1 MLINR
6 AARAGRG
13 KGDEERVSDTNGV
26 VHVVFGVSLGLPRLV
41 RAALKTAI
49 LRGSKFSVLL
59 SRRHRLRK
67 LALGV
72 TRLAAIIRR

>member
-41 RAALKTAI
+41 RAALKTSI